1 MEKKK
6 SCRCKLLLD
15 KDLAQRG
22 RRERPKSSNDKDLR
36 SRIKKE
42 NKKPRNPL
50 QRVPRRVSSPSPE
63 T

>member
-36 SRIKKE
+36 SRVKKRKE
-42 NKKPRNPL
+42 KTEKPL
-50 QRVPRRVSSPSPE
+50 AKSSSVCFKP
-63 T
+63 